1 VIYFVAPDLQRPSG
15 GVRTI
20 YRCVEL
26 LNAAQHPAAVLH
38 SHTGFRCEWFEHD
51 TPIAYPELRLTSDDV
66 LVIPEQLSGKF
77 AAVAPGVPKVVFNQN
92 AYRTFR
98 FLDEKAAAALPDH
111 PDLVAFLTVSEDNRR
126 LLARAFPTVR
136 VCRYHHCIDAS
147 LFHPGPSAPER
158 VITTMPRKRR
168 NDYTELLGILERR
181 AVLSGWSIDVVEGRS
196 EREVA
201 RAMQRSAL
209 FVSLARAE
217 GFGLPAA
224 EALAS
229 GCHVIGFH
237 GMGGRELFRP
247 PYAQTIE
254 DGDVAGLARAVEEFV
269 RSYDARADDLR
280 RLGVDA
286 ARQVHS
292 VYSPAHATADLV
304 ECFSLAKGMPG
315 SPTEV
320 VVRRSHLAGEHW
332 ARAQL
337 RRRLHQLAR
346 RL

>member
-1 VIYFVAPDLQRPSG
+1 MIYFVAPDLQRPSG

-20 YRCVEL
+20 YRCVDL
-26 LNAAQHPAAVLH
+26 LNAVQHAAVVLH
-38 SHTGFRCEWFEHD
+38 SHAGFRCEWFDHD
-51 TPIAYPELRLTSDDV
+51 TPIVYPELRVTADDV
-66 LVIPEQLSGKF
+66 IVIPEQLSGKF
-77 AAVAPGVPKVVFNQN
+77 AAIAPGVPKVVFNQN

-98 FLDEKAAAALPDH
+98 FLDEKAADELPDH
-111 PDLVAFLTVSEDNRR
+111 PDLVAFLAVSEDNRR
-126 LLARAFPTVR
+126 LLARAFPTVP
-136 VCRYHHCIDAS
+136 VCRYHHCIDPEV
-147 LFHPGPSAPER
+147 FHPAATPPGR
-158 VITTMPRKRR
+158 VITTIPRKRR

-181 AVLSGWSIDVVEGRS
+181 HALEGWTIDEVDGRS
-196 EREVA
+196 EGDVGAALR
-201 RAMQRSAL
+201 RSAL

-254 DGDVAGLARAVEEFV
+254 DGDVAGLAAAVEAFV
-269 RSYDARADDLR
+269 RDYDARADALR
-280 RLGVDA
+280 RQGLDA
-286 ARQVHS
+286 ARQVHAT
-292 VYSPAHATADLV
+292 YSRQHATADLV
-304 ECFSLAKGMPG
+304 ECLALVREPRV
-315 SPTEV
+315 PTEAV
-320 VVRRSHLAGEHW
+320 VTRSSLAGEHW
-332 ARAQL
+332 VRTQL